1 VKTPRLFYWPVE
13 EPRRP
18 VTHPYRDTMIVYA
31 VLALVVVGLALVT
44 GGSLGKAVVIA
55 ALFYVAATAW
65 SLAAWRR
72 RLRKRPPDGSA
83 QGGAEE

>member
-1 VKTPRLFYWPVE
+1 MKAPRIFYWTVD
-13 EPRRP
+13 EPRQLA
-18 VTHPYRDTMIVYA
+18 HPYRDTMIVYA
-31 VLALVVVGLALVT
+31 VLALIIVGLALLT

-65 SLAAWRR
+65 SLVSWRR
-72 RLRKRPPDGSA
+72 RLRKRPPDPGA